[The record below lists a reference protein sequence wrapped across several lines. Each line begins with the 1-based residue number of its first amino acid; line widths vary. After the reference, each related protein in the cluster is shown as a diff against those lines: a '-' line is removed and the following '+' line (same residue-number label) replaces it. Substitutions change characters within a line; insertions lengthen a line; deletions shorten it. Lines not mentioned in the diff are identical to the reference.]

1 MAKNNYDP
9 FDAPIPGQALTG
21 DPGSKT
27 WEQPPRYPKYE
38 DALDTTMERLFEPKN
53 AEKIVTMLEAGI
65 PVEGIARTVV
75 FSGFMEGQYTPDVG
89 FMMAQPVF
97 EAIMTLGDTG
107 GVKNLKLEL
116 GNRDSQGME
125 FKSNMNR
132 LALSNRLSQ
141 RTESQLED
149 IKEIEETK
157 QPMGLMARPEIKIEE
172 EA

>member
-1 MAKNNYDP
+1 MAENNYDP

-53 AEKIVTMLEAGI
+53 AEKIVTMLEAGV
-65 PVEGIARTVV
+65 PVEGIARTIV

-116 GNRDSQGME
+116 GNRDSQDME

-132 LALSNRLSQ
+132 LALSNRLSET
-141 RTESQLED
+141 TETQFKN
-149 IKEIEETK
+149 IKEVEEK
-157 QPMGLMARPEIKIEE
+157 KPSMSLMSKPEE
-172 EA
+172 EV

>member
-1 MAKNNYDP
+1 MAENNYDP
-9 FDAPIPGQALTG
+9 FDAPIPGQAVPG

-53 AEKIVTMLEAGI
+53 AEKIVTMLEAGV
-65 PVEGIARTVV
+65 PVEGIARTIV

-116 GNRDSQGME
+116 GNRDSQDME

-132 LALSNRLSQ
+132 LALSNRLSET
-141 RTESQLED
+141 TETQFKN
-149 IKEIEETK
+149 IKEVEEK
-157 QPMGLMARPEIKIEE
+157 KPSMSLMSKPEE
-172 EA
+172 EV